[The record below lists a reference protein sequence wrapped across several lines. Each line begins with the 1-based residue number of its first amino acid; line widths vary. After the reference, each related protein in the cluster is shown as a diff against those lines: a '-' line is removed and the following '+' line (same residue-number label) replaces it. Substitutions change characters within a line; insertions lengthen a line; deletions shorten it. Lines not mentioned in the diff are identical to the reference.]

1 MKSVRAS
8 VCIAVAAV
16 LLAACGDAPAP
27 LSERDLAPTA
37 VIKPAAEAPA
47 ATAATDPAV
56 RDLEWDDLV
65 PQDFRPDDLL
75 ADYDVESMSD
85 DDPRAQE
92 LMAKLLAMW
101 NEAPVVEA
109 LDGQTIRLPGF
120 VVPVE
125 GDGRRVEEFLLV
137 PYYGACIHVPPPPAN
152 QTVHVLA
159 QGRNVTIRGLFDT
172 VWVTGVM
179 RVERKSSQ
187 LAEAGYQIEAI
198 EVTPYN

>member
-1 MKSVRAS
+1 MIKAWAPA
-8 VCIAVAAV
+8 CAAAL

-27 LSERDLAPTA
+27 LTERDLAPPA
-37 VIKPAAEAPA
+37 VIKPA
-47 ATAATDPAV
+47 TAAPVAASDV
-56 RDLEWDDLV
+56 RTLEWDELV
-65 PQDFRPDDLL
+65 PEDFRPDDLL
-75 ADYDVESMSD
+75 TEYDVDELSD

-92 LMAKLLAMW
+92 LMEKLLALW
-101 NEAPVVEA
+101 KQAPVVEA
-109 LDGQTIRLPGF
+109 LDGQIVRLPGF

-125 GDGRRVEEFLLV
+125 GDGRRVREFLLV

-159 QGRNVTIRGLFDT
+159 QGGDVTIRGLFDT

-179 RVERKSSQ
+179 RVEHRSSE

-198 EVTPYN
+198 EVTPYD